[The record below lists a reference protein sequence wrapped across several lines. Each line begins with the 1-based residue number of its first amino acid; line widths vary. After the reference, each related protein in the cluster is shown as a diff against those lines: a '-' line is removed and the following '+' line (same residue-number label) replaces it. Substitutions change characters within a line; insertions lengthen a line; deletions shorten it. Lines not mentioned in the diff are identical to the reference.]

1 MVNLYCPV
9 TMLKI
14 ATSRSAEADVPEV
27 VILGKELGKPLNKR
41 RRVTVELPEFA
52 VRAIHW
58 RVDEANADDAEGEPV
73 TFNDVVEWLL
83 ITEVS
88 MKRMPLLEQ
97 SIPGFTAAMFVWM
110 MDATYQP
117 EDD

>member
-1 MVNLYCPV
+1 M
-9 TMLKI
+9 
-14 ATSRSAEADVPEV
+14 PEV
-27 VILGKELGKPLNKR
+27 VILGKERGKPLNKR

-52 VRAIHW
+52 LRAIDW
-58 RVDEANADDAEGEPV
+58 RVDEANAGDAKGEQV

-88 MKRMPLLEQ
+88 MKRMPFLEQ
-97 SIPGFTAAMFVWM
+97 RIPGFTAAMFVWI
-110 MDATYQP
+110 MDATYHP

>member
-1 MVNLYCPV
+1 VL
-9 TMLKI
+9 
-14 ATSRSAEADVPEV
+14 EADVSEL
-27 VILGKELGKPLNKR
+27 VIFGKELGKPLNKR

-52 VRAIHW
+52 IRAIHW
-58 RVDEANADDAEGEPV
+58 RVDEANADDADDEQV

-83 ITEVS
+83 VTEVT
-88 MKRMPLLEQ
+88 MKRMPLIEQ
-97 SIPGFTAAMFVWM
+97 SIPGFAAAMFVWL